1 MIRKRSGR
9 DPQHKKGC
17 FLRLSSVSTRSSF
30 LLYLIY
36 SPFICSSLFS
46 LSLFL
51 FLLLVSLPSSTF
63 PISLSLLTLPLFF
76 PHYLPPLPILILHFL
91 YPFFIFLLIFFLLPP
106 FNPPPLLLSLLSA
119 PSSFHSPLPTSSH
132 PFPSLPSF
140 IFSSFSFP
148 YSPLLSYSFLPLT
161 PHPISL

>member
-1 MIRKRSGR
+1 MTHSTKKDGFLDYIPFLPAPPSSYILFIR
-9 DPQHKKGC
+9 P
-17 FLRLSSVSTRSSF
+17 SSV
-30 LLYLIY
+30 
-36 SPFICSSLFS
+36 PLFS
-46 LSLFL
+46 LSLFI

>member
-1 MIRKRSGR
+1 MTHSTKKDGFLDYIPFLPAPPSSYILFIR
-9 DPQHKKGC
+9 P
-17 FLRLSSVSTRSSF
+17 SSV
-30 LLYLIY
+30 
-36 SPFICSSLFS
+36 PLFS
-46 LSLFL
+46 LSLFI

-132 PFPSLPSF
+132 PFPPLPSF
-140 IFSSFSFP
+140 IFSTFFFSLFCFT
-148 YSPLLSYSFLPLT
+148 LLFLPSFN